1 MSSPLP
7 DQATQTIAVLTAC
20 LAQALGDKD
29 PDFLPAFEKSLQDMY
44 SQIRH
49 NSYFPSET
57 LQAVKLV
64 NDLLKFNK

>member
-1 MSSPLP
+1 MSNPPP

-20 LAQALGDKD
+20 LVQTIGKKN
-29 PDFLPAFEKSLQDMY
+29 PEFISAFEQSLQEMY
-44 SQIRH
+44 ANIRD

-64 NDLLKFNK
+64 EGLLKSS